1 MSGPD
6 GTRRG
11 RDATPESNSEIAA
24 PLRNG
29 SFEAERDSLPDDM
42 TDALLNSWQVPAMRP
57 DLRRR
62 LLSIPAQESAWAVP
76 LWGLLRPWLTAGGL
90 AAAAALG
97 AAVGISPLGEA
108 IEQAVGLGS
117 VPEDQLV
124 AMLDVIVEDTL
135 Q

>member
-6 GTRRG
+6 GIRRG
-11 RDATPESNSEIAA
+11 RDRMPGSNSGIAA
-24 PLRNG
+24 PPRNG
-29 SFEAERDSLPDDM
+29 WFEEERDSLRDDM
-42 TDALLNSWQVPAMRP
+42 TDALLDSWQVPEMRP

-62 LLSIPAQESAWAVP
+62 LLSIPAQEPVRADVFK
-76 LWGLLRPWLTAGGL
+76 GLLRPWLTVGGL

-97 AAVGISPLGEA
+97 AAVGISPVGEA

-124 AMLDVIVEDTL
+124 AMLDVIVEDSL